1 MDETVSLRRAWVQT
15 LGDLGADPALAAH
28 ADLLVCGYLAGV
40 AEAARDM
47 AVSYAA
53 TRVQFGQLIGAFQA
67 VKHACADM
75 AMRAEAAAAQTF
87 YAALLVTAGMADTE
101 SDVASA
107 RLIAGKAALDNAKAN
122 IQVHG
127 GMGFTQECDAHLYLK
142 RAQLFSALN
151 GSRARQLAQLAP

>member
-1 MDETVSLRRAWVQT
+1 
-15 LGDLGADPALAAH
+15 
-28 ADLLVCGYLAGV
+28 LAGV

-87 YAALLVTAGMADTE
+87 YAALLVTAGNADTA